1 MDIGAI
7 LATGGTIAAIYFVVA
22 IALIGLQ
29 IWVAYTIIW
38 RAVRRGLREHDL
50 NPTGARG
57 PRREERYRGN
67 PRNW

>member
-1 MDIGAI
+1 MDIAGALTNGGALI
-7 LATGGTIAAIYFVVA
+7 LIY
-22 IALIGLQ
+22 IALIAAAVIFE
-29 IWVAYTIIW
+29 IWLIYTIIW

-50 NPTGARG
+50 NPTGTKG